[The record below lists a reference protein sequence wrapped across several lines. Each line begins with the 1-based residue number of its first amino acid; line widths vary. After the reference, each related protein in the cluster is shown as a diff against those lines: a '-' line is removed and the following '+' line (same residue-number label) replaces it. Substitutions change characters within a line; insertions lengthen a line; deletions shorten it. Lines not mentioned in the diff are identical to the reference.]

1 MEADIN
7 KTMATGTLDTNQI
20 LSATANAISGLAD
33 LMSAVDEDKVNTI
46 PYEGS
51 WTAPQLLRHV
61 TKSINGMT
69 KALQMDAKPAQRDP
83 GGRIEELKKVFL
95 DFSIKLTQPE
105 FIVPE
110 EMIYEKQSSI
120 DEIKE
125 SFNRYKKSA
134 ESADL
139 YELVEGL
146 PLGPI
151 TKLEIIHFVLYHT
164 QRHLHQMKKI
174 CSALRN
180 K

>member
-1 MEADIN
+1 METKAVNTNEIISSAAGAIN
-7 KTMATGTLDTNQI
+7 EINNLMA
-20 LSATANAISGLAD
+20 S
-33 LMSAVDEDKVNTI
+33 VDDAKVNTV
-46 PYEGS
+46 PYDGS

-69 KALQMDAKPAQRDP
+69 KAMQMNAKPADRDP
-83 GGRIEELKKVFL
+83 GERIEQLKNIFL
-95 DFSIKLTQPE
+95 DFSKKLTQPE

-110 EMIYEKQSSI
+110 EKVYEKRSSI
-120 DEIKE
+120 DELSQ
-125 SFNRYKKSA
+125 SFEQFKQAAVNA
-134 ESADL
+134 NLND
-139 YELVEGL
+139 LVEGL

-174 CSALRN
+174 CAALQN

>member
-1 MEADIN
+1 MTT
-7 KTMATGTLDTNQI
+7 KTLDTNET
-20 LSATANAISGLAD
+20 LSATADAISELTD
-33 LMSAVDEDKVNTI
+33 LMLAVDEDKINTI
-46 PYEGS
+46 PYDGS

-69 KALQMDAKPAQRDP
+69 KAMHMDAKPAERNP
-83 GGRIEELKKVFL
+83 GERIEELKKIFL
-95 DFSIKLTQPE
+95 NFSKKLTQPD

-110 EMIYEKQSSI
+110 ELIYEKQSSI
-120 DEIKE
+120 EELNK
-125 SFNRYKKSA
+125 SFNRFK
-134 ESADL
+134 ESAVNANLDDL
-139 YELVEGL
+139 VVGL

-174 CSALRN
+174 CEALKN

>member
-1 MEADIN
+1 MTT
-7 KTMATGTLDTNQI
+7 KTLDTNET
-20 LSATANAISGLAD
+20 LSAAADAISELTD
-33 LMSAVDEDKVNTI
+33 LMLAVDEDKINTI
-46 PYEGS
+46 PYDGS

-69 KALQMDAKPAQRDP
+69 KAMHMDAKPAERNP
-83 GGRIEELKKVFL
+83 GERIEELKKIFL
-95 DFSIKLTQPE
+95 NFSKKLTQPD

-110 EMIYEKQSSI
+110 ELIYEKQSSI
-120 DEIKE
+120 EELNK
-125 SFNRYKKSA
+125 SFNRFK
-134 ESADL
+134 ESVVNANLDDL
-139 YELVEGL
+139 VVGL

-174 CSALRN
+174 CEALKN

>member
-1 MEADIN
+1 MTT
-7 KTMATGTLDTNQI
+7 KTLDTNET
-20 LSATANAISGLAD
+20 LSATADVISELTD
-33 LMSAVDEDKVNTI
+33 LMLSVDEDKVNTI
-46 PYEGS
+46 PYDGS

-69 KALQMDAKPAQRDP
+69 KAMHKDAKPAERNP
-83 GGRIEELKKVFL
+83 GERIEELKKIFL
-95 DFSIKLTQPE
+95 DFSKKLTQPD

-110 EMIYEKQSSI
+110 ELIYEKQSSI
-120 DEIKE
+120 EELNK
-125 SFNRYKKSA
+125 SFNRFK
-134 ESADL
+134 ESADNANL
-139 YELVEGL
+139 DDLVEGL

-174 CSALRN
+174 CEALKN